1 VSWGKAVPFIVT
13 DWFCSRDQFRPK
25 INFFSIDGSLVMA
38 TSEIALAVHPSIC
51 PLDCPDT
58 CSLLATVEKGRLVG
72 VKGSHAN
79 PYTAGAICAKV
90 AHSYPEFVH
99 GTSRLTQPLVRTGE
113 RGAGEFKVVTWSE
126 ALDRVHAGFT
136 AAIDRYGAQSVLP
149 LNYAGPHGQ
158 LAGASMDRR
167 FFHKL
172 GASLLDRGPL
182 CAGVRG
188 GAYSSLFGNAPGMAP
203 DLATESDVI
212 AVWGNNVTVSN
223 LHFQRV
229 VQSARKRG
237 AQLVVV
243 DPKRTRIA
251 RQAHLFVQIRPGT
264 DVVLALALAAELERR
279 GAFDQA
285 FIERWVEGG
294 EAFMQ
299 QAREYTVADVKRECR
314 VSLQQFEQ
322 LVAIYA
328 GAERLAVSVGNGIE
342 RSHSGG
348 SGLRAIMSLNAL
360 LGQLGRPGAGV
371 IAKPNLA
378 VPATPDRLQRPDLI
392 PPGTRTINI
401 VDVGKLLLDES
412 MSTPIKA
419 VFIYNHNPVCTHPDQ
434 TRMRRALSQEK
445 LFVVGSD
452 VVMTDS
458 MTYCDVVLPAC
469 SHFESHDL
477 FFAYGQSY
485 VQRAEPVI
493 APVGES
499 LPNTEIFRRLAARFG
514 YDEPMFLD
522 DDAALMDAAIDGSD
536 SRLEGY
542 APHALPLDRALK
554 MVKPDGAPV
563 LMCSTVEPATPSG
576 KVELFSE
583 ALQQRFGYGVPRY
596 DALHNGGPDQVTP
609 LILISPSSSKRTNA
623 TFGGCDESDVVEV
636 LEIHPDDARA
646 RRIAEGDAVRVSN
659 ARGEVVL
666 RATISEDV
674 QSGVLYSPKGTWLR
688 SSETDQTVNALLS
701 ADIRT
706 DILDGACYND
716 TFVEVE
722 RLPV

>member
-1 VSWGKAVPFIVT
+1 MSPSAITPT
-13 DWFCSRDQFRPK
+13 
-25 INFFSIDGSLVMA
+25 
-38 TSEIALAVHPSIC
+38 VHPSVC

-58 CSLLATVEKGRLVG
+58 CSLLATVSGGRLVE

-79 PYTAGAICAKV
+79 PYTAGAICTKV
-90 AHSYPEFVH
+90 ANSYPEFVH
-99 GTSRLTQPLVRTGE
+99 GASRLTQPMLRIGE
-113 RGAGEFKVVTWSE
+113 RGAGEFKAVTWRK
-126 ALDRVHAGFT
+126 ALDRVHAGFM
-136 AAIDRYGAQSVLP
+136 AAIDRYGP
-149 LNYAGPHGQ
+149 
-158 LAGASMDRR
+158 
-167 FFHKL
+167 
-172 GASLLDRGPL
+172 
-182 CAGVRG
+182 
-188 GAYSSLFGNAPGMAP
+188 
-203 DLATESDVI
+203 
-212 AVWGNNVTVSN
+212 
-223 LHFQRV
+223 
-229 VQSARKRG
+229 
-237 AQLVVV
+237 QLVVV

-251 RQAHLFVQIRPGT
+251 RQAHVFVQIRPGT
-264 DVVLALALAAELERR
+264 DVVLAMALAAELERR

-285 FIERWVEGG
+285 FIARWVEGA
-294 EAFMQ
+294 EAFMCE
-299 QAREYTVADVKRECR
+299 ARKDTVADVARECR
-314 VSLQQFEQ
+314 VSPQQFEQ

-328 GAERLAVSVGNGIE
+328 GAERLAMSAGNGIE

-371 IAKPNLA
+371 IVKPNLA

-401 VDVGKLLLDES
+401 VDIGRLLLDES
-412 MSTPIKA
+412 METPIKA
-419 VFIYNHNPVCTHPDQ
+419 LFIYNHNPVCTHPDQ
-434 TRMRRALSQEK
+434 SRMRRALSQED

-458 MTYCDVVLPAC
+458 MKYCDVVLSAC

-477 FFAYGQSY
+477 FCAYGQSY
-485 VQRAEPVI
+485 VQRGEPVIAPVI

-499 LPNTEIFRRLAARFG
+499 LPNSEIFRRLAARFG
-514 YDEPMFLD
+514 FDDPTFLD
-522 DDAALMDAAIDGSD
+522 DDVALMDAAIDGD
-536 SRLEGY
+536 DPRLEGY
-542 APHALPLDRALK
+542 APHALPLDRAIK

-576 KVELFSE
+576 RVELFSA

-596 DALHNGGPDQVTP
+596 DAAHNGGPELAAP
-609 LILISPSSSKRTNA
+609 PILISPSSNKRTNA
-623 TFGGCDESDVVEV
+623 TFGGCDDSDVVEV
-636 LEIHPDDARA
+636 LEIHPIDAQA
-646 RRIAEGDAVRVSN
+646 RNIAEGDAVRVSN

-666 RATISEDV
+666 QATISEDV
-674 QSGVLYSPKGTWLR
+674 QIGVLYSPKGTWLR

-722 RLPV
+722 RLRV